1 MVFAHVALVDCCYFL
16 FADYQEALKLGE
28 VLVAYARVMMVGP
41 GGVGKSSLLRG
52 LMNQCLPQDAE
63 STILADT
70 KVVKQQFWAKAGES
84 ADHYW
89 AEITDE
95 EEIEELVRLF
105 QLVLAKLHPAKA
117 VSLSEINPQ
126 GYKPQSV
133 QTISDEYV
141 SSIKDNEVQS
151 VLRQVAEHSMNTFP
165 TSLLE
170 NLHSEVLLHVWD
182 CGGQPVFLDVLPA
195 FLTSRTMFLLFFD
208 ARRNLLDKCSSLSY
222 REGRLVSKSEQ
233 SFTALQLL
241 TQWMASIHA
250 MYIRKDKIEDPKLE
264 ASTTPSEGKC
274 PATQGRKTQMSD
286 PARDHKGPQIFAR
299 NQHSSGE
306 NIIPKFPRIIPV
318 GTHGDEV
325 QEKEKEKVLSTL
337 LSHCEGKAYAP
348 LLLNGVIV
356 DNTTAGY
363 GKKHEDK
370 GFKYIREQVHELT
383 SEHLAVRTPIAWV
396 LFRKVLQKVAKD
408 NPIVSYRQAVAVGQA
423 CGMAEDVV
431 PSVLHFYHELAVF
444 LHYIQIK
451 SLSDQV
457 IVDPQWLV
465 KQLGRLLAPEGL
477 EQNVPNKLLWI
488 PLHKK
493 GILTQPLYEEVW
505 KKSILKPQSL
515 ADLLEHFLLAAPIDP
530 PIAVSAITGRK
541 YFVPAVLQLSSP
553 PSLSTHMT
561 EHRMHST
568 TTVVKKS
575 SPLHLTF
582 STKYVPPGF
591 FTRLATTLTREP
603 KCEPLFE
610 QGVFRNQITFA
621 YDQIDELTICEHS
634 SSVQIDVVR
643 IQHRQSHKIMTFGN
657 TCCAVMEL
665 IQACS
670 AIVGQ
675 WLPSVEV
682 KAAFLCE
689 QCPDFIT
696 IPCGADTDFN
706 VYCKARHHCNLT
718 KEKQYWLKIPST
730 PEVCCSCRCY
740 RRWFARDISA
750 VHNYERG
757 VLDVLDSIPI
767 SLNIIFCLSLRLV
780 QIHSRNILTT
790 QISFL

>member
-1 MVFAHVALVDCCYFL
+1 
-16 FADYQEALKLGE
+16 
-28 VLVAYARVMMVGP
+28 MVGP

-52 LMNQCLPQDAE
+52 LMNQRLPRDAE
-63 STILADT
+63 STILADS
-70 KVVKQQFWAKAGES
+70 KVVKRQFWAKAGES

-95 EEIEELVRLF
+95 DEIEELAGLL
-105 QLVLAKLHPAKA
+105 QLVPGKIHTDKA
-117 VSLSEINPQ
+117 ASLSEFNRQ
-126 GYKPQSV
+126 GYKLQSI
-133 QTISDEYV
+133 QTISDEY
-141 SSIKDNEVQS
+141 DNEVQS
-151 VLRQVAEHSMNTFP
+151 VLRQVAEHSVSTFLP
-165 TSLLE
+165 TSHSE
-170 NLHSEVLLHVWD
+170 NLHSEVLMHVWD

-208 ARRNLLDKCSSLSY
+208 ARQNLLDKYSSLSHKA
-222 REGRLVSKSEQ
+222 GKVVSKSEQ
-233 SFTALQLL
+233 NFTTLQLL

-250 MYIRKDKIEDPKLE
+250 MYIRKDTIEDPKLE

-274 PATQGRKTQMSD
+274 PDTQGRKTQMSD
-286 PARDHKGPQIFAR
+286 PACDHKGPQISAG
-299 NQHSSGE
+299 NQHSFGE

-325 QEKEKEKVLSTL
+325 QDKEKILHTL

-423 CGMAEDVV
+423 CEIAEDVV

-444 LHYIQIK
+444 LHYIQIR

-465 KQLGRLLAPEGL
+465 KQLGRLLAPKGL
-477 EQNVPNKLLWI
+477 EQNVSNQLLWK
-488 PLHKK
+488 PLHEK
-493 GILTQPLYEEVW
+493 GILIQPLYEEVW

-530 PIAVSAITGRK
+530 PIAVSEIPGRK
-541 YFVPAVLQLSSP
+541 YFVPSVLQLSSP
-553 PSLSTHMT
+553 SLSTHT
-561 EHRMHST
+561 AEHRMQST

-582 STKYVPPGF
+582 SMKYVPPGF

-610 QGVFRNQITFA
+610 QGVFCNKITFA
-621 YDQIDELTICEHS
+621 YDQIDELTICEQS
-634 SSVQIDVVR
+634 SSVQINVVR
-643 IQHRQSHKIMTFGN
+643 IQHRKPHKNMTFGN
-657 TCCAVMEL
+657 TCSDIMQL
-665 IQACS
+665 IRACS

-675 WLPSVEV
+675 WIPSVEV
-682 KAAFLCE
+682 EAAFLCE

-696 IPCGADTDFN
+696 IPHGADTGLN
-706 VYCKARHHCNLT
+706 VYCKARHHCHLT
-718 KEKQYWLKIPST
+718 KEKQYWLKITST
-730 PEVCCSCRCY
+730 PEVCCLCRCY
-740 RRWFARDISA
+740 RCCM
-750 VHNYERG
+750 VC
-757 VLDVLDSIPI
+757 I
-767 SLNIIFCLSLRLV
+767 SLLL
-780 QIHSRNILTT
+780 
-790 QISFL
+790 

>member
-1 MVFAHVALVDCCYFL
+1 
-16 FADYQEALKLGE
+16 
-28 VLVAYARVMMVGP
+28 MVGP

-52 LMNQCLPQDAE
+52 LMNQSLPQDAK

-70 KVVKQQFWAKAGES
+70 KTVKPQFWAKAGES
-84 ADHYW
+84 ADSYW
-89 AEITDE
+89 AEITDQDD
-95 EEIEELVRLF
+95 INELAGLF

-117 VSLSEINPQ
+117 VSLSEFNPQ

-151 VLRQVAEHSMNTFP
+151 VLQQVAEHSISHILP
-165 TSLLE
+165 TIHSE
-170 NLHSEVLLHVWD
+170 NVHSEVLMHVWD

-208 ARRNLLDKCSSLSY
+208 ARQNLLDKCSSLSY
-222 REGRLVSKSEQ
+222 QAGRLVSKSEQ
-233 SFTALQLL
+233 SFTTLQLL

-250 MYIRKDKIEDPKLE
+250 MCIRRDAIEDPNLE
-264 ASTTPSEGKC
+264 VSTTPSEGNSSAIKR
-274 PATQGRKTQMSD
+274 RKTQMSD
-286 PARDHKGPQIFAR
+286 PARDHKGPHISAR
-299 NQHSSGE
+299 NQHSFGE

-325 QEKEKEKVLSTL
+325 QENKKILSTL

-363 GKKHEDK
+363 GKEHEDQ
-370 GFKYIREQVHELT
+370 GFRYIREQVHELT
-383 SEHLAVRTPIAWV
+383 SEHLKVRTPIAWV

-408 NPIVSYRQAVAVGQA
+408 NPIVSYKQAVAVGKA
-423 CGMAEDVV
+423 CRIAEHVV
-431 PSVLHFYHELAVF
+431 PSVLYFYHELAVF
-444 LHYIQIK
+444 FHYIQIR

-457 IVDPQWLV
+457 IADPQWLV
-465 KQLGRLLAPEGL
+465 KQLGRLLAPKGL
-477 EQNVPNKLLWI
+477 EQNVPNQLLWQ
-488 PLHKK
+488 PLHEK

-530 PIAVSAITGRK
+530 PIAISEIPGRK
-541 YFVPAVLQLSSP
+541 YFVPSVLQLSSQNSP
-553 PSLSTHMT
+553 PSLSTHT
-561 EHRMHST
+561 AEGRMRST
-568 TTVVKKS
+568 TTVVKTS

-582 STKYVPPGF
+582 TTKYVPPGF

-610 QGVFRNQITFA
+610 QGVFRNKIMFA
-621 YDQIDELTICEHS
+621 YDQIDEFTICEQS
-634 SSVQIDVVR
+634 SSVQIHVVR
-643 IQHRQSHKIMTFGN
+643 IQHRQSHKNMTFGN
-657 TCCAVMEL
+657 TCCDIMEL
-665 IQACS
+665 IRACS

-682 KAAFLCE
+682 EAAFLCE

-696 IPCGADTDFN
+696 IPHGADTDLN
-706 VYCKARHHCNLT
+706 VYCKTRHHCNLT

-730 PEVCCSCRCY
+730 PEVCCLCRCY
-740 RRWFARDISA
+740 KCLHITVLHQYYCDTSA
-750 VHNYERG
+750 VPNYEIG
-757 VLDVLDSIPI
+757 IM
-767 SLNIIFCLSLRLV
+767 
-780 QIHSRNILTT
+780 HS
-790 QISFL
+790 

>member
-1 MVFAHVALVDCCYFL
+1 
-16 FADYQEALKLGE
+16 
-28 VLVAYARVMMVGP
+28 MVGP

-52 LMNQCLPQDAE
+52 LMNQRLPQDAE

-70 KVVKQQFWAKAGES
+70 KTVKPQFWVKAGES
-84 ADHYW
+84 ADSYW
-89 AEITDE
+89 DEVTDQGD
-95 EEIEELVRLF
+95 IDELTGLF

-117 VSLSEINPQ
+117 ASLSEFNRH

-151 VLRQVAEHSMNTFP
+151 VLRQVAEHATFS
-165 TSLLE
+165 TI
-170 NLHSEVLLHVWD
+170 HSEVLMHVWD

-222 REGRLVSKSEQ
+222 RAGRLVSKSEQ
-233 SFTALQLL
+233 NFTTLQLL

-250 MYIRKDKIEDPKLE
+250 MYIRKDTSEDPNLE
-264 ASTTPSEGKC
+264 ASTTSSEGKS
-274 PATQGRKTQMSD
+274 PATQGRTQTQTSD
-286 PARDHKGPQIFAR
+286 PARDHKGPQISAR
-299 NQHSSGE
+299 NQHSFGE
-306 NIIPKFPRIIPV
+306 FIPKFPRIIPV

-325 QEKEKEKVLSTL
+325 QEKEKILSTL

-348 LLLNGVIV
+348 LLLDGVIV
-356 DNTTAGY
+356 DNTTAGH

-370 GFKYIREQVHELT
+370 GFRYIREQVHKLT
-383 SEHLAVRTPIAWV
+383 SEHLKVRTPIAWI

-408 NPIVSYRQAVAVGQA
+408 NPIVSYQRAVAVGQA
-423 CGMAEDVV
+423 CGIAEDVV

-444 LHYIQIK
+444 LHYIQIR

-457 IVDPQWLV
+457 IADPQWLIR
-465 KQLGRLLAPEGL
+465 QLGRLLAPEGL
-477 EQNVPNKLLWI
+477 EQKVSNQLLWK

-493 GILTQPLYEEVW
+493 GILVQPLYEEVW

-515 ADLLEHFLLAAPIDP
+515 ADLLEHFLLVAPIDP
-530 PIAVSAITGRK
+530 LKAVSEISGRK
-541 YFVPAVLQLSSP
+541 YFVPSVLQLSSQKSP
-553 PSLSTHMT
+553 PNLSTHMA
-561 EHRMHST
+561 EYRMRST
-568 TTVVKKS
+568 TTVMKKS

-610 QGVFRNQITFA
+610 QGVFRNKVTFA
-621 YDQIDELTICEHS
+621 YDQIDELTICEQL
-634 SSVQIDVVR
+634 SSVQINVVR
-643 IQHRQSHKIMTFGN
+643 IQHRKPHKNMTFGN
-657 TCCAVMEL
+657 TCCDIMEL
-665 IQACS
+665 IRECS
-670 AIVGQ
+670 TIVGQ

-682 KAAFLCE
+682 EAAFLCE

-696 IPCGADTDFN
+696 IPHGADTDLN

-718 KEKQYWLKIPST
+718 REKQYWLKITIT
-730 PEVCCSCRCY
+730 PEVCCLCRCY
-740 RRWFARDISA
+740 RCWFAYHCCCDTTSA
-750 VHNYERG
+750 VHNYER
-757 VLDVLDSIPI
+757 SIM
-767 SLNIIFCLSLRLV
+767 
-780 QIHSRNILTT
+780 HS
-790 QISFL
+790 